1 MEMKEIIQNV
11 EVICTQCPERYVY
24 AASLSRKTDR
34 PQNKLEALLVSVGET
49 LNETL
54 YARTHSVVYASAT
67 LTVDGSFN
75 SFSQAMGLNE
85 SEFSVADEL
94 LLASSYDFD
103 NQMVV
108 YVVNDMPEPNDPS
121 YLGALQ
127 RLLIDAHRVQNGSM
141 LTLFTNRREME
152 KCFEE
157 VQPALKGDDLRVVC
171 QKWGVSVKGLRDDF
185 LADEHLVPFRSEELL
200 GRVRRAGRHAE
211 GRRDTEIAL
220 LEADGSPFLRTGPLV
235 TMPPGRRY
243 VLPAAV
249 LETKQAAGRLIRK
262 ADDRGILI
270 LADKRLITKGYG
282 KTFLRSL
289 PSQNIRFLSAA
300 QIVDEIAARR

>member
-1 MEMKEIIQNV
+1 M
-11 EVICTQCPERYVY
+11 Y

-127 RLLIDAHRVQNGSM
+127 RLLIDAHRAQNGSM

-185 LADEHLVPFRSEELL
+185 LADEHLSLFALKSFWEGFDAPGSTLRGVIIPKLPFSKPTDPLSCE
-200 GRVRRAGRHAE
+200 RATRDDHAW
-211 GRRDTEIAL
+211 
-220 LEADGSPFLRTGPLV
+220 SH
-235 TMPPGRRY
+235 Y
-243 VLPAAV
+243 SLPQAV

-262 ADDRGILI
+262 ASDKGVLI
-270 LADKRLITKGYG
+270 LADRRLITKGYG
-282 KTFLRSL
+282 KVFLRSL
-289 PSQNIRFLSAA
+289 PSKTIEVCT
-300 QIVDEIAARR
+300 IDEIIARLAAANE